1 MNRAISIKVGLIC
14 CIGCWLYQA
23 GAQTISSNLPFP
35 VLKSDKFLFY
45 LHGQVVTELG
55 NNAINQA
62 APEWGPYEYL
72 NILDSLRSRGF
83 NVISEIR
90 LKGLDNQFYVD
101 KISAQI
107 DSLLLGGVH
116 PEQIMVLGASAGWDI
131 ALRVSS
137 RLKNSSIQYVI
148 MGGCWPQTYK
158 DYEQVALYGRFLSI
172 IEKSDPHGTCY
183 KIFERPL
190 KTFIFKEITLNTG
203 LSHGFICKG
212 DRVWIDPVVNWF
224 GSN

>member
-1 MNRAISIKVGLIC
+1 MKWAVSIKAGFIW
-14 CIGCWLYQA
+14 CIVFWLNQA
-23 GAQTISSNLPFP
+23 GAQSIGSYLPDP
-35 VLKSDKFLFY
+35 IIKSDKFLFY

-72 NILDSLRSRGF
+72 NILDSLRRRGF

-90 LKGLDNQFYVD
+90 LKGIDNQFYVD
-101 KISAQI
+101 KISSQI
-107 DSLLLGGVH
+107 DSLLRGGVH
-116 PEQIMVLGASAGWDI
+116 SEQIIVLGASAGWDI
-131 ALRVSS
+131 TLRVSS
-137 RLKNSSIQYVI
+137 QLKNSLIRYVI

-158 DYEQVALYGRFLSI
+158 DYEQLALYGRFLSI

-183 KIFERPL
+183 KIFERPV
-190 KTFIFKEITLNTG
+190 KTFTFKEITLNTG

-212 DRVWIDPVVNWF
+212 DRAWIDPVVEF
-224 GSN
+224 FLGK